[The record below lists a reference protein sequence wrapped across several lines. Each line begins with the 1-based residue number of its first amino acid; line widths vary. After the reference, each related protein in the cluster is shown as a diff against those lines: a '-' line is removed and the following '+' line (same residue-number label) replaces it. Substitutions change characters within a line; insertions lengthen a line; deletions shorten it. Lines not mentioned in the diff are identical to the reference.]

1 MTEDSG
7 DLQLSSAEATG
18 SIADLFLAASQ
29 ELARSDA
36 RLYRSLDRHLRRTRE
51 ILERE
56 EGTDQENIVSQVTGD
71 LNGRP
76 ALLQGA
82 PSFERQPR
90 RSLEL
95 LCKKHQIRGFS
106 RMRKVE
112 MINQLKRKGV
122 GAPTTPLSA
131 FTKAEL
137 LTLIQDLITKRDDA
151 HES

>member
-1 MTEDSG
+1 MAEGLG
-7 DLQLSSAEATG
+7 DLQLPSAEENG

-29 ELARSDA
+29 ELAKSDA
-36 RLYRSLDRHLRRTRE
+36 RLYRSVDRHLRRTRE

-56 EGTDQENIVSQVTGD
+56 EGSSQKNVASHVTSG
-71 LNGRP
+71 LTGCP

-90 RSLEL
+90 KSLEL
-95 LCKKHQIRGFS
+95 LCKKHEIRGFS
-106 RMRKVE
+106 RMSKIE
-112 MINQLKRKGV
+112 MINHLKSKGID
-122 GAPTTPLSA
+122 APPTPLAA

-137 LTLIQDLITKRDDA
+137 LALIEDLATKRGND